1 VLEEGMMEVEC
12 PSVTP
17 EIVLKAS
24 GHVDRFNDLMTKDVK
39 TQDCFRADHLLK
51 GALEASSRTGALLT
65 LHAAHLEAALM
76 DPLLAA
82 PRKAEMEDALARLDE
97 FKASDMDT
105 AFANFGVK
113 ARRPSARRCALLT
126 SHNSQAPETKND
138 LTPVFEFNLMFAT
151 HIGPSGMVKGYMRP
165 ETAQGIFVNFRDLL
179 YHNGGKLPFA
189 CAQIGQSFR
198 NEIAPRAGLLRV
210 REFTQAE
217 IEHFVH
223 PEHKE
228 HPRFAEVAHLTLN
241 LFSQAAQLS
250 ESRAPLRM
258 TIGEAVERKIV
269 ANQTLGYFVA
279 RCYLFLVRLGVDEK
293 RLRFR
298 QHLEKEMAH
307 YAEDCWDAEIEC
319 SYGWIECVGMAD
331 RSAFDLTAH
340 AAKSKVD
347 LTAFEKFSEPR
358 EVTELHVEPNKQL
371 LGKELKKEA
380 KAVTDAL
387 AALSEADALALRDR
401 LAADGSA
408 EIAGCRLTAEMV
420 KIELVT
426 KMVSG
431 RSFTPGVIEPSFGIG
446 RIMYCLFE
454 HCFYWRD
461 GDEQRLVLRLK
472 PLVAPIKVTVFPLLS
487 DERLVARTSGI
498 ASQLTGAGIFNK
510 VDSTG
515 VTIGK
520 RYARTDEIGVPFA
533 ITIDHRTLDDET
545 VTVRER
551 DSCDQIR
558 VPTAEVVDLIA
569 KLVGGAE
576 WAATTA
582 GYPKQTP
589 TKEDE

>member
-1 VLEEGMMEVEC
+1 
-12 PSVTP
+12 
-17 EIVLKAS
+17 
-24 GHVDRFNDLMTKDVK
+24 
-39 TQDCFRADHLLK
+39 
-51 GALEASSRTGALLT
+51 
-65 LHAAHLEAALM
+65 
-76 DPLLAA
+76 
-82 PRKAEMEDALARLDE
+82 
-97 FKASDMDT
+97 
-105 AFANFGVK
+105 
-113 ARRPSARRCALLT
+113 
-126 SHNSQAPETKND
+126 
-138 LTPVFEFNLMFAT
+138 
-151 HIGPSGMVKGYMRP
+151 
-165 ETAQGIFVNFRDLL
+165 
-179 YHNGGKLPFA
+179 
-189 CAQIGQSFR
+189 
-198 NEIAPRAGLLRV
+198 
-210 REFTQAE
+210 
-217 IEHFVH
+217 
-223 PEHKE
+223 
-228 HPRFAEVAHLTLN
+228 
-241 LFSQAAQLS
+241 
-250 ESRAPLRM
+250 
-258 TIGEAVERKIV
+258 
-269 ANQTLGYFVA
+269 
-279 RCYLFLVRLGVDEK
+279 
-293 RLRFR
+293 
-298 QHLEKEMAH
+298 
-307 YAEDCWDAEIEC
+307 
-319 SYGWIECVGMAD
+319 
-331 RSAFDLTAH
+331 
-340 AAKSKVD
+340 
-347 LTAFEKFSEPR
+347 
-358 EVTELHVEPNKQL
+358 VEPNKQL

-569 KLVGGAE
+569 
-576 WAATTA
+576 
-582 GYPKQTP
+582 
-589 TKEDE
+589 

>member
-1 VLEEGMMEVEC
+1 M
-12 PSVTP
+12 
-17 EIVLKAS
+17 
-24 GHVDRFNDLMTKDVK
+24 
-39 TQDCFRADHLLK
+39 
-51 GALEASSRTGALLT
+51 
-65 LHAAHLEAALM
+65 
-76 DPLLAA
+76 
-82 PRKAEMEDALARLDE
+82 
-97 FKASDMDT
+97 
-105 AFANFGVK
+105 
-113 ARRPSARRCALLT
+113 
-126 SHNSQAPETKND
+126 
-138 LTPVFEFNLMFAT
+138 FEFNLMFAT

-241 LFSQAAQLS
+241 LFSQAAQLD
-250 ESRAPLRM
+250 EARTPLRM
-258 TIGEAVERKIV
+258 TIGDAVERKIV

-279 RCYLFLVRLGVDEK
+279 RCYLFLVGLGVDEK

-298 QHLEKEMAH
+298 QHLAKEMAH

-331 RSAFDLTAH
+331 RSAFDLNAH

-347 LTAFEKFSEPR
+347 LSAFEKFNEPR

-387 AALSEADALALRDR
+387 AALCEADALALRDR

-408 EIAGCRLTAEMV
+408 EVAGCRLTKEMV
-420 KIELVT
+420 TIELVT

-454 HCFYWRD
+454 HSFYWRE
-461 GDEQRLVLRLK
+461 GDEARMVLRLK

-487 DERLVARTSGI
+487 DDRLVARTAGI
-498 ASQLTGAGIFNK
+498 ATQLTAAGIFNK
-510 VDSTG
+510 VDTTG

-533 ITIDHRTLDDET
+533 ITIDHRTLEDDT

-558 VPTAEVVDLIA
+558 VPVADVVSLIS
-569 KLVGGAE
+569 KLVSGAA
-576 WAATTA
+576 WDATVS
-582 GYPKQTP
+582 GYPKQAAA
-589 TKEDE
+589 KEED

>member
-1 VLEEGMMEVEC
+1 MEVEC

-17 EIVLKAS
+17 EVVLKAS

-51 GALEASSRTGALLT
+51 
-65 LHAAHLEAALM
+65 AHLEASLL
-76 DPLLAA
+76 DPLATPA
-82 PRKAEMEDALARLDE
+82 GRAEMEDALARLDE
-97 FKASDMDT
+97 YKAADMDV
-105 AFANFGVK
+105 AFARFGVK
-113 ARRPSARRCALLT
+113 APD
-126 SHNSQAPETKND
+126 TKND
-138 LTPVFEFNLMFAT
+138 LSPVFEFNLMFAT
-151 HIGPSGMVKGYMRP
+151 HIGPTGLVRGYMRP

-228 HPRFAEVAHLTLN
+228 HPRFGEVAELTLS
-241 LFSQAAQLS
+241 LFSQGAQLD
-250 ESRAPLRM
+250 EARTPLRM
-258 TIGEAVERKIV
+258 TIGEAVRTGIV
-269 ANQTLGYFVA
+269 ANQTLGYFIA
-279 RCYLFLVRLGVDEK
+279 RCYLFLIRLGVDEK

-307 YAEDCWDAEIEC
+307 YAEDCWDAEIQC

-347 LTAFEKFSEPR
+347 LSAYEKFAQPR
-358 EVTELHVEPNKQL
+358 EVTELLVEPNKQL

-387 AALSEADALALRDR
+387 AALSEPEALALRDA
-401 LAADGSA
+401 LATSGSA
-408 EIAGCRLTAEMV
+408 QLCGCTLTPDMV
-420 KIELVT
+420 RIEHVT
-426 KMVSG
+426 RMVSG
-431 RSFTPGVIEPSFGIG
+431 RSFTPGVIEPSFGLG

-454 HCFYWRD
+454 HCFYWREE
-461 GDEQRLVLRLK
+461 DEQRVVLRLT
-472 PLVAPIKVTVFPLLS
+472 PLVAPIKVSIFPLLS
-487 DERLVARTSGI
+487 DERLVGRTTAI
-498 ASQLTGAGIFNK
+498 ATELTAAGIFNK
-510 VDSTG
+510 VDTTG
-515 VTIGK
+515 VSIGK

-533 ITIDHRTLDDET
+533 ITVDHQTLADGT
-545 VTVRER
+545 VTLRER
-551 DSCDQIR
+551 DSRDQVR
-558 VPTAEVVDLIA
+558 APSSGVVALVASLVAGAPWATAV
-569 KLVGGAE
+569 
-576 WAATTA
+576 A
-582 GYPKQTP
+582 GLPKQAAA
-589 TKEDE
+589 KEEAE

>member
-1 VLEEGMMEVEC
+1 MEVEC

-17 EIVLKAS
+17 EVVLKAS

-51 GALEASSRTGALLT
+51 
-65 LHAAHLEAALM
+65 AHLEASLL
-76 DPLLAA
+76 DPLATPA
-82 PRKAEMEDALARLDE
+82 GRAEMEDALARLDE
-97 FKASDMDT
+97 YKAADMDV
-105 AFANFGVK
+105 AFARFGVK
-113 ARRPSARRCALLT
+113 APD
-126 SHNSQAPETKND
+126 TKND
-138 LTPVFEFNLMFAT
+138 LSPVFEFNLMFAT
-151 HIGPSGMVKGYMRP
+151 HIGPTGLVRGYMRP

-228 HPRFAEVAHLTLN
+228 HPRFGEVAELTLS
-241 LFSQAAQLS
+241 LFSQGAQLD
-250 ESRAPLRM
+250 EARTPLRM
-258 TIGEAVERKIV
+258 TIGEAVRTGIV
-269 ANQTLGYFVA
+269 ANQTLGYFIA
-279 RCYLFLVRLGVDEK
+279 RCYLFLIRLGVDEK

-307 YAEDCWDAEIEC
+307 YAEDCWDAEIQC

-347 LTAFEKFSEPR
+347 LSAYEKYAQPR
-358 EVTELHVEPNKQL
+358 EVTELLVEPNKQL

-387 AALSEADALALRDR
+387 AALSEPEALALRDA
-401 LAADGSA
+401 LATSGSA
-408 EIAGCRLTAEMV
+408 QLCGCTLTPDMV
-420 KIELVT
+420 RIEHVT
-426 KMVSG
+426 RMVSG
-431 RSFTPGVIEPSFGIG
+431 RSFTPGVIEPSFGLG

-454 HCFYWRD
+454 HCFYWREE
-461 GDEQRLVLRLK
+461 DEQRVVLRLT
-472 PLVAPIKVTVFPLLS
+472 PLVAPIKVSIFPLLS
-487 DERLVARTSGI
+487 DERLVGRTTAI
-498 ASQLTGAGIFNK
+498 ATELTAAGIFNK
-510 VDSTG
+510 VDTTG
-515 VTIGK
+515 VSIGK

-533 ITIDHRTLDDET
+533 ITVDHQTLADGT
-545 VTVRER
+545 VTLRER
-551 DSCDQIR
+551 DSRDQVR
-558 VPTAEVVDLIA
+558 APSSGVVALVASLVAGAPWATAV
-569 KLVGGAE
+569 
-576 WAATTA
+576 A
-582 GYPKQTP
+582 GLPKQAAA
-589 TKEDE
+589 KEEAE